1 MPSSGMAFPT
11 KRDWLS
17 NWFWYLGAL
26 AWIICDQWTKWLAD
40 NLLQYAR
47 PQEVLWFFDL
57 TLLYNPGAAFSF
69 LSDAGGWQKWMFSA
83 ISAIVSV
90 FLVLEIPRQKSFCA
104 KLALAMILSGA
115 IGNLIDR
122 LRFGYVID
130 FIHLHWQNHYFPAF
144 NLADAAIS
152 VGVCFLLVD
161 WFLLERKRQ
170 DA

>member
-1 MPSSGMAFPT
+1 MAFPT
-11 KRDWLS
+11 KKDWLS

-83 ISAIVSV
+83 ISVS
-90 FLVLEIPRQKSFCA
+90 
-104 KLALAMILSGA
+104 
-115 IGNLIDR
+115 
-122 LRFGYVID
+122 YT
-130 FIHLHWQNHYFPAF
+130 HLTLPT
-144 NLADAAIS
+144 I
-152 VGVCFLLVD
+152 LLV
-161 WFLLERKRQ
+161 
-170 DA
+170 